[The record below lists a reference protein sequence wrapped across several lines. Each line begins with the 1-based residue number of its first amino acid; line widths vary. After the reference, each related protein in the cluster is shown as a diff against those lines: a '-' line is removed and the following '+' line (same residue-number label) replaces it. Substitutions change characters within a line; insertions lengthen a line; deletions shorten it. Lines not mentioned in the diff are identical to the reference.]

1 MRENTQQVTII
12 EFYSLC
18 NRLKNLIRTGWL
30 DVKIQQDRLES
41 VAEHIYSTQMLAI
54 AMYSQYHYDIDIKK
68 VIFMLAIHEIE
79 EIIIGEL
86 TYKQIDE
93 KTKLEKG
100 HKAVLEVLK
109 NLEIKDYLTSLIFE
123 FDQKE
128 SKESIFAYYCDK
140 LECDLQCKLY
150 CERENNEMLAEKCLN
165 NDLNKIGYDENFT
178 NVLLYALNNKINNF

>member
-1 MRENTQQVTII
+1 MQEVKII

-79 EIIIGEL
+79 EIIIGDL

-93 KTKLEKG
+93 KSKLEIG

-128 SKESIFAYYCDK
+128 SKESLFAYYCDK

-150 CERENNEMLAEKCLN
+150 CERENNLMLAEKWLN
-165 NDLNKIGYDENFT
+165 NDLNKIGYDQNFT
-178 NVLLYALNNKINNF
+178 NVLLYALNNKINNY

>member
-1 MRENTQQVTII
+1 MQEEKII
-12 EFYSLC
+12 EFYILC

-68 VIFMLAIHEIE
+68 VVFMLAIHEIE
-79 EIIIGEL
+79 EIIIGDL

-93 KTKLEKG
+93 KSKLEIG

-128 SKESIFAYYCDK
+128 SKESLFAYYCDQ
-140 LECDLQCKLY
+140 LECDLQCKVY
-150 CERENNEMLAEKCLN
+150 CERDNNLISYRLFGNEETYSLSIEEFVKFI
-165 NDLNKIGYDENFT
+165 KEEI
-178 NVLLYALNNKINNF
+178 KKR

>member
-1 MRENTQQVTII
+1 MQEEKII
-12 EFYSLC
+12 EFYILC

-30 DVKIQQDRLES
+30 DVKIKQDRLES

-79 EIIIGEL
+79 EIIIGDL

-93 KTKLEKG
+93 KSKLEIG

-128 SKESIFAYYCDK
+128 SKESLFAYYCDK

-150 CERENNEMLAEKCLN
+150 CERENNLMLAEKWLN
-165 NDLNKIGYDENFT
+165 NDLNKIGYDQNFT

>member
-1 MRENTQQVTII
+1 MQEEKII
-12 EFYSLC
+12 EFYILC
-18 NRLKNLIRTGWL
+18 NRLKYLIRTGWL

-68 VIFMLAIHEIE
+68 VVFMLAIHEIE
-79 EIIIGEL
+79 EIIIGDL

-93 KTKLEKG
+93 KSKLEIG

-128 SKESIFAYYCDK
+128 SKESLFAYYCDK

-150 CERENNEMLAEKCLN
+150 CERENNEKLAEKWLN

>member
-1 MRENTQQVTII
+1 MQEEKII
-12 EFYSLC
+12 EFYILC

-79 EIIIGEL
+79 EIIIGDL

-109 NLEIKDYLTSLIFE
+109 NL
-123 FDQKE
+123 
-128 SKESIFAYYCDK
+128 
-140 LECDLQCKLY
+140 
-150 CERENNEMLAEKCLN
+150 
-165 NDLNKIGYDENFT
+165 
-178 NVLLYALNNKINNF
+178 